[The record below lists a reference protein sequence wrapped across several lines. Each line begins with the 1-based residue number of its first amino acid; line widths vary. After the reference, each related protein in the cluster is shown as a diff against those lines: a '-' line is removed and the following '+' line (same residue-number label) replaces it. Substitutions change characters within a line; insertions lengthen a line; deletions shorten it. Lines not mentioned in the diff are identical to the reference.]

1 MVFIFLHHVGFSNDH
16 HLSCKARI
24 LNKANTE
31 VKSFHLVLILTCNQI
46 NRDLDFAVMAFE

>member
-1 MVFIFLHHVGFSNDH
+1 MMFIFLHHVGFSNDH
-16 HLSCKARI
+16 HFSCKARI

-31 VKSFHLVLILTCNQI
+31 VKSFHLVLIFTCNQI